1 MADFAD
7 YRSQFP
13 ITSRYTFMNH
23 AAISA
28 PPERVVR
35 AVQDLLRQSSSS
47 YGISVYPGWMQRIE
61 AIRGLASQ
69 LIKAAPGEIAFV
81 GNTSEGLGT
90 VASGLRWNHGDGI
103 LVPRQEFPANIY
115 PWMNLERYGVKV
127 HFFERKGGKFDAR
140 EVEKVLCPGAR
151 LLSVSSVDFATG
163 YHCDLEALGDFCR
176 KKGLLFCVDAIQGLG
191 IVPMDVKRCGIHFL
205 AAGGQ
210 KWLLGTTG
218 CGILYI
224 SGDVNS
230 LLHPS
235 RVGWKS
241 VKDEEDFFRIHFDL
255 KPDALRFESGTMN
268 VAGIYALG
276 AAMELLLEV
285 GVENIFGHVL
295 ALNDYLIQGLKDR
308 NQRVITPL
316 GPGER
321 SGIVSFVPSPD
332 PKALYHYLIQEHV
345 VVSLR
350 DTMIRLSPHFYNIR
364 DDIDRFFEIF
374 DQFIKGS

>member
-1 MADFAD
+1 MLDFAD

-13 ITSRYTFMNH
+13 ITGTCTFMNH

-28 PPERVVR
+28 PPRRVVR
-35 AVQDLLRQSSSS
+35 AVQDLLHESS
-47 YGISVYPGWMQRIE
+47 YSGISAYPRWMQRIE
-61 AIRGLASQ
+61 AVRGLASQ
-69 LIKAAPGEIAFV
+69 LIKAAPEEIAFV
-81 GNTSEGLGT
+81 ENTSDGLST
-90 VASGLRWNHGDGI
+90 VASGLRWNPGDGI

-127 HFFERKGGKFDAR
+127 HFFERKGGRFGTG
-140 EVEKVLCPGAR
+140 EIEKALSAGTR

-163 YHCDLEALGDFCR
+163 YHCELEALGDFCR

-205 AAGGQ
+205 AAGGH
-210 KWLLGTTG
+210 KWLLGTMG

-224 SGDVNS
+224 SGDVNP

-235 RVGWKS
+235 GVGWKS
-241 VKDEEDFFRIHFDL
+241 VKQEEDFFTIHFDL
-255 KPDALRFESGTMN
+255 KPDALRFEPGTMN

-295 ALNDYLIQGLKDR
+295 ALNDYLIQGLQDR
-308 NQRVITPL
+308 GQRVITPL
-316 GPGER
+316 GSGER
-321 SGIVSFVPSPD
+321 SGIVSFVPSFE
-332 PKALYHYLIQEHV
+332 PKALYQYLTREHM

-350 DTMIRLSPHFYNIR
+350 NAMIRLSPHFYNIR

-374 DQFIKGS
+374 DGFSDGN